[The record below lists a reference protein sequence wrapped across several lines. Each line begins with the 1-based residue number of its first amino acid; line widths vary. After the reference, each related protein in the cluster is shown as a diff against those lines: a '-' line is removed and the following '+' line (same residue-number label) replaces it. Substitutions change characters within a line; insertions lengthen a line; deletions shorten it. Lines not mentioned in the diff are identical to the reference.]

1 MVSTFYIIFVSD
13 RLHPSNS
20 SELDCARFVL
30 PLYPIGGTAP
40 YRYKGTANRRYG
52 KIIYRK
58 FRLL

>member
-1 MVSTFYIIFVSD
+1 MVSTFYIIFAEDRLHLGNLKQASLRSICAIFVSD
-13 RLHPSNS
+13 RLH
-20 SELDCARFVL
+20 R
-30 PLYPIGGTAP
+30 P